1 MLDLAPTDWLAR
13 LIKQHDA
20 ELRDLQELDH
30 YYEGTQPLSYLDP
43 ELLRELD
50 SRIRQ
55 VVINWPRLVVDA
67 LEERLDVEG
76 FRESGTAEAS
86 EDLWDIW
93 QANDLDEESQLAHVD
108 ALVMRR
114 SYVIVGA
121 NGDDPAHPL
130 ITTESPLQVYA
141 ERDPRTRSVVAACKR
156 WSEKPMTGD
165 PINYATLYLRNETR
179 WFEQAK
185 NGGAWSEYDSPDL
198 HGLGQVPVE
207 PLVNRGRTQSRGGVS
222 ELKDIVPL
230 SDAACK
236 IATDMMVSA
245 EFHAMPRRWVIG
257 MGPDDFKDPEGR
269 EVSQWAQRAGALWT
283 TENPEAKIGQ
293 FSETGLTNFHETI
306 NALAKLVASLSGLP
320 PHFLGFTA
328 DNPVSAD
335 AIRSSEARL
344 VKRAERRQRSFG
356 GSWERVMRLALLIRD
371 GKLSDGSAGLET
383 IWRDASTPT
392 KAQAA
397 DAAVKLHGAELLPD
411 EAAWEYLGFSATQIE
426 RLKGMQA
433 AQATR
438 KIGPDFAALLGS
450 SKPDAPAVD
459 DGLTPA
465 AQPFEPAAAA

>member
-1 MLDLAPTDWLAR
+1 MIDLPPTDWLDR

-20 ELRDLQELDH
+20 ELRELRELDH

-76 FRESGTAEAS
+76 FRFGTEEAS
-86 EDLWDIW
+86 EDLWGIW

-114 SYVIVGA
+114 AYVIVGA
-121 NGDDPAHPL
+121 NEDDPAHPL
-130 ITTESPLQVYA
+130 ITTESPLQVFA
-141 ERDPRTRSVVAACKR
+141 ERDPRTRAVVAAVKR
-156 WSEKPMTGD
+156 WSEKPLAGESV
-165 PINYATLYLRNETR
+165 NFATLYLRNETR
-179 WFEQAK
+179 WFQQAK
-185 NGGAWSEYDSPDL
+185 NGGKWAEYESPDM
-198 HGLGQVPVE
+198 HGLDRVLVE
-207 PLVNRGRTQSRGGVS
+207 PLVNRGRTQARGGVS

-257 MGPDDFKDPEGR
+257 MGPDDFKDPNGR
-269 EVSQWAQRAGALWT
+269 PVSEWAQRAGALWASEN
-283 TENPEAKIGQ
+283 TEARVGQ
-293 FSETGLTNFHETI
+293 FAETALTNFHETI
-306 NALAKLVASLSGLP
+306 NSLAKLVASLSGLP

-344 VKRAERRQRSFG
+344 VKRAERRQRGFG
-356 GSWERVMRLALLIRD
+356 GSWERVMRSALLVRD
-371 GKLSDGSAGLET
+371 RRLPEGSASLET

-397 DAAVKLHGAELLPD
+397 DAAVKLHASGLLPD
-411 EAAWEYLGFSATQIE
+411 ESAWEYLGFSATQIE
-426 RLKGMQA
+426 RLQA
-433 AQATR
+433 QQASQATR
-438 KIGPDFAALLGS
+438 QIGPDFAALLGTA
-450 SKPDAPAVD
+450 KPADTTVP
-459 DGLTPA
+459 
-465 AQPFEPAAAA
+465 EPAEPALAA

>member
-1 MLDLAPTDWLAR
+1 MMSDLTPEQWLDR
-13 LIKQHDA
+13 LIKCHDG
-20 ELRDLQELDH
+20 ELRELNELNA

-55 VVINWPRLVVDA
+55 VVVNWPRLVVDA

-76 FRESGTAEAS
+76 FRFGTESAD
-86 EDLWDIW
+86 EDLWGIW
-93 QANDLDEESQLAHVD
+93 QANDLDEESQLAHLD

-114 SYVIVGA
+114 AYVIVGA
-121 NGDDPAHPL
+121 NEDDPAHPL

-141 ERDPRTRSVVAACKR
+141 ERDPRTRKVIAGIKR
-156 WSEKPMTGD
+156 WSEKPDREST
-165 PINYATLYLRNETR
+165 NFATLYLPDATF
-179 WFEQAK
+179 WFQQAR
-185 NGGAWSEYDSPDL
+185 NGGKWSQYAAPDM
-198 HGLGQVPVE
+198 HKLGQPPLE
-207 PLVNRGRTQSRGGVS
+207 PLVNRGRTNARGGVS

-257 MGPDDFKDPEGR
+257 MGPDDFTDPEGR
-269 EVSQWAQRAGALWT
+269 QISQWAQRAGAIWAN
-283 TENPEAKIGQ
+283 ESADVKFGQ
-293 FSETGLTNFHETI
+293 FAESSLSNFHETI
-306 NALAKLVASLSGLP
+306 NSLAKLVGSLSGLP

-356 GSWERVMRLALLIRD
+356 GSWERVMRLAVLVRD
-371 GKLSDGSAGLET
+371 GRLPEGAESLET

-392 KAQAA
+392 KAQTA
-397 DAAVKLHGAELLPD
+397 DAALKLHGAELLPD
-411 EAAWEYLGFSATQIE
+411 EAAWEYLGFSATMIE
-426 RLKGMQA
+426 RLKAMQA
-433 AQATR
+433 EQATR
-438 KIGPDFAALLGS
+438 KIGPDFAALLGTGAGA
-450 SKPDAPAVD
+450 AP
-459 DGLTPA
+459 GMPETPPA
-465 AQPFEPAAAA
+465 PQEQPEPALAA